1 MPSPTPSSPHCTGRY
16 PHASF
21 HIHFLNFTLTISLFP
36 FLPHPIPRYLCGYGD
51 ALLRDPTLHQVIYGL
66 MIKLFKRL
74 VSALK
79 KLGTRVV
86 YADFTRIIVH
96 TDKEDLPSAREYID
110 FVLGAVC
117 SRELF
122 SFLEISPKTYWE
134 QVLWL
139 GPDNWGAILLVDD
152 PSPPEVHDVGDQD
165 VDDQDVDED
174 AVPSE
179 DVAGC
184 DNNMNDAEEEWDED
198 HGGTTQLPGL
208 AATHNNT
215 PSKHKNGTG
224 KHPSAGGLGLGKKG
238 SVTFAKDVLSPMGK
252 KSVGGGSSHSNS
264 SSSGKN
270 KRQQDDQSKDE
281 YAFLD
286 TLLSSKK
293 SSSKRS
299 KGDRNKHRDDDNN
312 DEFEKDEEDEDDEE
326 EDQDQD
332 EDDDDRNGGNYN
344 NGNNNDGGGQEEES
358 SDPLLQA
365 HWTLAQYLPAA
376 AAEYFYFIVGKH
388 QNKHVKIQKILVFHI
403 FLIIYLFT

>member
-1 MPSPTPSSPHCTGRY
+1 
-16 PHASF
+16 
-21 HIHFLNFTLTISLFP
+21 
-36 FLPHPIPRYLCGYGD
+36 
-51 ALLRDPTLHQVIYGL
+51 

-122 SFLEISPKTYWE
+122 GFLEISPKTYWE

-152 PSPPEVHDVGDQD
+152 PSPPEVHDVDDGDD
-165 VDDQDVDED
+165 VDDAVADDDAAIIED
-174 AVPSE
+174 S
-179 DVAGC
+179 AG
-184 DNNMNDAEEEWDED
+184 DSNNMDDAEEEWDED

-208 AATHNNT
+208 AATHHNT
-215 PSKHKNGTG
+215 PSKHKNMTAG
-224 KHPSAGGLGLGKKG
+224 KHTSGGLGLGKKG

-252 KSVGGGSSHSNS
+252 KSMGGGNSHSNS
-264 SSSGKN
+264 NSSSNSSGKN
-270 KRQQDDQSKDE
+270 KRQQDQSKDE

-299 KGDRNKHRDDDNN
+299 KGDRNKQRDDDEF
-312 DEFEKDEEDEDDEE
+312 DEDEEDEDDEE
-326 EDQDQD
+326 EEQD
-332 EDDDDRNGGNYN
+332 EDDDDRNEGNDN
-344 NGNNNDGGGQEEES
+344 NDSNNDGGGQEEEP

-376 AAEYFYFIVGKH
+376 AAEYFYFIVGK
-388 QNKHVKIQKILVFHI
+388 QCTKTNETIEPFK
-403 FLIIYLFT
+403 FL

>member
-1 MPSPTPSSPHCTGRY
+1 
-16 PHASF
+16 
-21 HIHFLNFTLTISLFP
+21 
-36 FLPHPIPRYLCGYGD
+36 
-51 ALLRDPTLHQVIYGL
+51 

-122 SFLEISPKTYWE
+122 GFLEISPKTYWE

-139 GPDNWGAILLVDD
+139 GPDNWGAIILVDD
-152 PSPPEVHDVGDQD
+152 PSPLEVHDVDDGDD
-165 VDDQDVDED
+165 VDDAVADDDE
-174 AVPSE
+174 APIE
-179 DVAGC
+179 DIAGG
-184 DNNMNDAEEEWDED
+184 DNMDDAEEEWDED

-208 AATHNNT
+208 AATHHNT
-215 PSKHKNGTG
+215 PSKHKNMTAG
-224 KHPSAGGLGLGKKG
+224 KHTSGGLGLGKKG

-252 KSVGGGSSHSNS
+252 KSMGGGSSHSNS
-264 SSSGKN
+264 NSSGKN
-270 KRQQDDQSKDE
+270 KRQQDQSKDE

-293 SSSKRS
+293 SSSKRN
-299 KGDRNKHRDDDNN
+299 KGDRNKHRDDD
-312 DEFEKDEEDEDDEE
+312 DEFDEDEEDEDDEE
-326 EDQDQD
+326 EEQD
-332 EDDDDRNGGNYN
+332 EDDDGRNEGNDN
-344 NGNNNDGGGQEEES
+344 NDNNNDGGGQVEEP

-376 AAEYFYFIVGKH
+376 AAEYFYFIVGK
-388 QNKHVKIQKILVFHI
+388 QRTKTNETIEPFQ
-403 FLIIYLFT
+403 FL

>member
-1 MPSPTPSSPHCTGRY
+1 MVV
-16 PHASF
+16 
-21 HIHFLNFTLTISLFP
+21 
-36 FLPHPIPRYLCGYGD
+36 PRYLCGYGD

-122 SFLEISPKTYWE
+122 GFLEISPKTYWE

-139 GPDNWGAILLVDD
+139 GPDNWGAILLVDA
-152 PSPPEVHDVGDQD
+152 PSPSDELDGQEVDQD
-165 VDDQDVDED
+165 VDDAAAVDAEQNED
-174 AVPSE
+174 SGA
-179 DVAGC
+179 DGNHDI
-184 DNNMNDAEEEWDED
+184 DNNLDDAEQEWDED
-198 HGGTTQLPGL
+198 QGGTTQLPGL
-208 AATHNNT
+208 AVTHNT
-215 PSKHKNGTG
+215 PSKHKTQTV
-224 KHPSAGGLGLGKKG
+224 GKKG

-252 KSVGGGSSHSNS
+252 KTVGGGSSDSNS
-264 SSSGKN
+264 NSNSSGKN
-270 KRQQDDQSKDE
+270 KRHQDQSKDE

-293 SSSKRS
+293 STSKRS
-299 KGDRNKHRDDDNN
+299 KGDRNNQRGVDDDAF
-312 DEFEKDEEDEDDEE
+312 DEDEDDEDDE
-326 EDQDQD
+326 EQ
-332 EDDDDRNGGNYN
+332 DDDDDVHDGRQGGNDN
-344 NGNNNDGGGQEEES
+344 NDSGDNDGGGQGGQEEEP

-365 HWTLAQYLPAA
+365 HWTLAQYLPPA
-376 AAEYFYFIVGKH
+376 AAEYFYFIVGRQH
-388 QNKHVKIQKILVFHI
+388 THPILDLLSTTHPYHLFN
-403 FLIIYLFT
+403 FLQVNFSINIDIAGKRF